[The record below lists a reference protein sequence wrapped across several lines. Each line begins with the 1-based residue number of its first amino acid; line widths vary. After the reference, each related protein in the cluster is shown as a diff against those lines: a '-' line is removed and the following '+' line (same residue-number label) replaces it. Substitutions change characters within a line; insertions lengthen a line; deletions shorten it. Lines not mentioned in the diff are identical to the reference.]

1 MPLTATKHPK
11 PFRDIRLSRRRS
23 TPLHDFG
30 RHVWSDILEAVTG
43 KALPT
48 FPNLIQRAQASGLPM
63 DDFQEALEAGGE
75 SGQNS
80 DADIATE
87 LLSIARGHYGKG
99 SYWAELGV
107 KTQAR
112 DHYLMSM
119 LWCSYAELFIEEPFL
134 RARVHPLYQ
143 EAYRKVAHLF
153 ASPARLVSVDI
164 GHGQGILEGY
174 LRLPPSSQGGRK
186 KGVPCAILVNGLS
199 STKEE
204 LHFTENALLAAD
216 IATLSFDYP
225 GIHED
230 TSEALHRLD
239 VDALAYALCA
249 LVASQIEVD
258 ITRVAL
264 YGVSFGARLAL
275 HMATEMPERFKAV
288 VALSAPFDMLADVDT
303 LHATLEQEA
312 AIYPGT
318 TTSALADFA
327 KKTPLANRLDRIT
340 APLLVAGGGR
350 DLIALPEETS
360 FIYELAAS
368 ADKKLILCPSAGHVC
383 SEMMPSLRHEIA
395 QWIKQRI

>member
-11 PFRDIRLSRRRS
+11 PFRDIRLSRGKS
-23 TPLHDFG
+23 PLRNFG

-43 KALPT
+43 KALPA
-48 FPNLIQRAQASGLPM
+48 FPNLIQRAQASGLPI
-63 DDFQEALEAGGE
+63 DDFQEALEAGSE
-75 SGQNS
+75 SSNNS

-87 LLSIARGHYGKG
+87 LLSVARGHYGKG

-112 DHYLMSM
+112 DHYLMAM
-119 LWCSYAELFIEEPFL
+119 LWCSYAELFLEEPFL
-134 RARVHPLYQ
+134 RARVHPPYQ

-153 ASPARLVSVDI
+153 SCPARLVSVDI

-174 LRLPPSSQGGRK
+174 LRLPQSAQNAR
-186 KGVPCAILVNGLS
+186 VANTPCAILVNGLS

-230 TSEALHRLD
+230 TSTALHRLD

-249 LVASQIEVD
+249 LVAAQREVD

-264 YGVSFGARLAL
+264 YGVSFGARMAL
-275 HMATEMPERFKAV
+275 HLATKLPERFKAV

-327 KKTPLANRLDRIT
+327 KKTPLANRLDGIT